1 MLGGADSRWV
11 DCVTTS
17 NPAQERILIKYLI
30 LIKLTDIEQQT
41 EIPGLPKL
49 AIVRLAADKKTDSK

>member
-1 MLGGADSRWV
+1 M

-30 LIKLTDIEQQT
+30 LIKLTDTEQQT